1 MEYNIRAPKATSP
14 SPAVSFFTLCSF
26 LSLLFMSQ
34 IIVACGGRNLI
45 ISGLDCAR
53 LMLAVVPG
61 CDVHLLIH
69 GNAKGAD
76 AAIAE
81 AAHQLGWR
89 AIGISADWLKH
100 GKAAGPIRN
109 GQLLQ
114 LAIEKAE
121 ILQIEALAKAKAE
134 YAWAVSSGAVPPV
147 ASSVHSLAQI
157 TVIAFPGGKG
167 TADLVRQA
175 QKLCASSPVPI
186 VIRRISAPLVH
197 TQTPKGQTPAL
208 AK

>member
-1 MEYNIRAPKATSP
+1 
-14 SPAVSFFTLCSF
+14 
-26 LSLLFMSQ
+26 MSQ
-34 IIVACGGRNLI
+34 IIVACGGRDLI

-53 LMLAVVPG
+53 SMLAVVPG

-81 AAHQLGWR
+81 AAYQLGWPC
-89 AIGISADWLKH
+89 IGISADWLKH

-121 ILQIEALAKAKAE
+121 ILQINAIAKARAE
-134 YAWAVSSGAVPPV
+134 MPWAVPSGALSPGAVSPV

-175 QKLCASSPVPI
+175 QKLCNRSPVPI
-186 VIRRISAPLVH
+186 VIRHISAPLVH
-197 TQTPKGQTPAL
+197 ALTPQGQTPQGQTPKGQTPAL

>member
-1 MEYNIRAPKATSP
+1 
-14 SPAVSFFTLCSF
+14 
-26 LSLLFMSQ
+26 MSQ
-34 IIVACGGRNLI
+34 IIVACGGRDLI
-45 ISGLDCAR
+45 ISDQDCAR
-53 LMLAVVPG
+53 SMLSVVPG

-76 AAIAE
+76 AAIAG
-81 AAHQLGWR
+81 AAYQLGWPC
-89 AIGISADWLKH
+89 IGISAEWLKH

-121 ILQIEALAKAKAE
+121 ILQIEALAKAKAK
-134 YAWAVSSGAVPPV
+134 YAWAVSLGAVPPI

-175 QKLCASSPVPI
+175 QKLCNRSPVPI
-186 VIRRISAPLVH
+186 VIRHISAPRVH
-197 TQTPKGQTPAL
+197 ALSPAL

>member
-1 MEYNIRAPKATSP
+1 
-14 SPAVSFFTLCSF
+14 
-26 LSLLFMSQ
+26 MSQ
-34 IIVACGGRNLI
+34 IIVACGGRDLI
-45 ISGLDCAR
+45 ISDQDCAR
-53 LMLAVVPG
+53 SMLAVVPG
-61 CDVHLLIH
+61 CDVHLVIH

-81 AAHQLGWR
+81 AAHLLGWR

-121 ILQIEALAKAKAE
+121 ILQINAIAKARAE
-134 YAWAVSSGAVPPV
+134 MPWAVPSGALPPGAVSPV

-175 QKLCASSPVPI
+175 QKLCNRSPVPI
-186 VIRRISAPLVH
+186 VIRHISAPLVH
-197 TQTPKGQTPAL
+197 ALSPAL

>member
-1 MEYNIRAPKATSP
+1 
-14 SPAVSFFTLCSF
+14 
-26 LSLLFMSQ
+26 MSQ
-34 IIVACGGRNLI
+34 IIVACGGRDLI

-53 LMLAVVPG
+53 SMLAVVPG

-81 AAHQLGWR
+81 AAHQLGWPC
-89 AIGISADWLKH
+89 IGISADWLKH

-121 ILQIEALAKAKAE
+121 ILQINALAKARAE
-134 YAWAVSSGAVPPV
+134 MPWAVSPV
-147 ASSVHSLAQI
+147 AISVHSLAQI

-175 QKLCASSPVPI
+175 QKLCNRSPVPI
-186 VIRRISAPLVH
+186 VIRRISAPWVH
-197 TQTPKGQTPAL
+197 TQTPQGQTPAL

>member
-1 MEYNIRAPKATSP
+1 
-14 SPAVSFFTLCSF
+14 
-26 LSLLFMSQ
+26 MSQ
-34 IIVACGGRNLI
+34 IIVACGGRDLI

-53 LMLAVVPG
+53 SMLAVVPG
-61 CDVHLLIH
+61 CDVRLLIH

-81 AAHQLGWR
+81 AAYQLGWPC
-89 AIGISADWLKH
+89 IGISADWLKH

-121 ILQIEALAKAKAE
+121 ILQINALAKARAE
-134 YAWAVSSGAVPPV
+134 MPWAVSPV

-175 QKLCASSPVPI
+175 QKLCNRSPVPI
-186 VIRRISAPLVH
+186 VIRRISHLPIRSF
-197 TQTPKGQTPAL
+197 TPQGQTPKGQTPAL

>member
-1 MEYNIRAPKATSP
+1 
-14 SPAVSFFTLCSF
+14 
-26 LSLLFMSQ
+26 MSQ
-34 IIVACGGRNLI
+34 IIVACGGRDLI
-45 ISGLDCAR
+45 ISDQDCAR
-53 LMLAVVPG
+53 SMLAVVPG

-81 AAHQLGWR
+81 AAHQLGWPC
-89 AIGISADWLKH
+89 IGISADWLKH

-121 ILQIEALAKAKAE
+121 ILQIEALAKARAE
-134 YAWAVSSGAVPPV
+134 YPWAVSPV

-157 TVIAFPGGKG
+157 TVSAFPGGKG

-175 QKLCASSPVPI
+175 QKLCNRSPVPI
-186 VIRRISAPLVH
+186 VIRRISAPWVH
-197 TQTPKGQTPAL
+197 TQTPQGQTPAL